1 MTLKYEYLGE
11 NETEFKN
18 ILTHW
23 SEAEAG
29 SNDEKTRGRKSRW
42 TVLRHWVLFH
52 DLGQG
57 QFKMDRFES
66 RHPAKHSLLQ
76 NIYIGHTQCPF

>member
-1 MTLKYEYLGE
+1 MTPHSIIQSVFLTLKYEYISE

-29 SNDEKTRGRKSRW
+29 SNDEKTRGPKYRW
-42 TVLRHWVLFH
+42 TVPLSGKKYDH
-52 DLGQG
+52 
-57 QFKMDRFES
+57 
-66 RHPAKHSLLQ
+66 
-76 NIYIGHTQCPF
+76 

>member
-1 MTLKYEYLGE
+1 MIGRYCAESVFLTLKYEYLSE

-29 SNDEKTRGRKSRW
+29 SNDEKTRGPKSRW
-42 TVLRHWVLFH
+42 TVPLNY
-52 DLGQG
+52 
-57 QFKMDRFES
+57 
-66 RHPAKHSLLQ
+66 KHF
-76 NIYIGHTQCPF
+76 YER